1 MDDLQGLDI
10 TNHHQNCKYL
20 VRDCA
25 CLTLKQVSDK
35 WGVAESTL
43 REKKAQGL
51 TPTFFKLFGRIKTFE
66 CWFSVWIKEQQIEK
80 PPAMRV
86 FK

>member
-1 MDDLQGLDI
+1 MVDEQGLDI
-10 TNHHQNCKYL
+10 YDHHANCEYL
-20 VRDCA
+20 IRSCS

-43 REKKAQGL
+43 REKKAQGKL
-51 TPTFFKLFGRIKTFE
+51 PTFFKLLGRVKTFE
-66 CWFSVWIKEQQIEK
+66 CWFSIWLKEQQIEK

>member
-1 MDDLQGLDI
+1 MLDVQGLDI
-10 TNHHQNCKYL
+10 TDHHANCEHI
-20 VRDCA
+20 VRNCS

-43 REKKAQGL
+43 REKKAQGKL
-51 TPTFFKLFGRIKTFE
+51 PTFFKLFGRIKTFE
-66 CWFSVWIKEQQIEK
+66 CRFKVWLTEQQVKK
-80 PPAMRV
+80 PPMMRV

>member
-1 MDDLQGLDI
+1 MGDLQGLDI

-66 CWFSVWIKEQQIEK
+66 CWFSVWLKEQQIEK

-86 FK
+86 LK